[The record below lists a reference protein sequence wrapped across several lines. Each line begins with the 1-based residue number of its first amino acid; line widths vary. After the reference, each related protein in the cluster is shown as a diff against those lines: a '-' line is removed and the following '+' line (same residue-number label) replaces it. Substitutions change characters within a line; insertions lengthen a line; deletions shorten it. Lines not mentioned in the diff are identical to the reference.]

1 MSILTMVLCSHNSV
15 ISVTSCLF
23 FRTALSVA
31 EFHRM
36 GHALLNVLRIMSPEF
51 DSDILISSTSK
62 YLRSHIINIF
72 WLSFSYKR
80 SIVLKC
86 VVSSLEALV
95 YSLSINYFNSISFT
109 WLANNLSQINLR
121 VTWAFTSKYWVWGI
135 YCVNEFLLRSL
146 RLLNIIIWLV
156 SVKSRVSVY
165 VSDYF
170 SCRALWLIRF
180 IVLNFSSSIEH
191 LSISCLVNSHIVSLL
206 LILFVL

>member
-1 MSILTMVLCSHNSV
+1 MSILTVVLFSHNSV
-15 ISVTSCLF
+15 ISVTSCFF

-36 GHALLNVLRIMSPEF
+36 GHALLNVLRIMSPKL
-51 DSDILISSTSK
+51 DSDILISSFSK
-62 YLRSHIINIF
+62 YLWSHIINIF
-72 WLSFSYKR
+72 WLSFSYQR
-80 SIVLKC
+80 SVVLKG
-86 VVSSLEALV
+86 VVRSQIALV

-109 WLANNLSQINLR
+109 RLANNLSQINLR
-121 VTWAFTSKYWVWGI
+121 VTWSFTSKYWVWGI

-156 SVKSRVSVY
+156 SVKSRVSID
-165 VSDYF
+165 VSDNF

-191 LSISCLVNSHIVSLL
+191 LSISCLVNSHIFSLL
-206 LILFVL
+206 LSLFIL

>member
-1 MSILTMVLCSHNSV
+1 MSILTVVLFSHNSV
-15 ISVTSCLF
+15 ISVASCFF

-31 EFHRM
+31 EFHGMR
-36 GHALLNVLRIMSPEF
+36 HALLNVFRIMSPKF
-51 DSDILISSTSK
+51 DSDILISSFSK

-72 WLSFSYKR
+72 WLSFSYQR
-80 SIVLKC
+80 SVVLKG
-86 VVSSLEALV
+86 VVRSQIALV

-121 VTWAFTSKYWVWGI
+121 VTWSFTSKYWVWRI
-135 YCVNEFLLRSL
+135 YCVNKFLLRSL

-156 SVKSRVSVY
+156 SVKSRVSID
-165 VSDYF
+165 VSNNF

-180 IVLNFSSSIEH
+180 VVLNFSSSIEH

-206 LILFVL
+206 LSLFIL

>member
-23 FRTALSVA
+23 FRTALCVA

-206 LILFVL
+206 LILFIL

>member
-36 GHALLNVLRIMSPEF
+36 RHALLNVLRIMSPEF

-95 YSLSINYFNSISFT
+95 YSLSVNYFYSISFT
-109 WLANNLSQINLR
+109 
-121 VTWAFTSKYWVWGI
+121 
-135 YCVNEFLLRSL
+135 
-146 RLLNIIIWLV
+146 
-156 SVKSRVSVY
+156 
-165 VSDYF
+165 
-170 SCRALWLIRF
+170 
-180 IVLNFSSSIEH
+180 
-191 LSISCLVNSHIVSLL
+191 
-206 LILFVL
+206 